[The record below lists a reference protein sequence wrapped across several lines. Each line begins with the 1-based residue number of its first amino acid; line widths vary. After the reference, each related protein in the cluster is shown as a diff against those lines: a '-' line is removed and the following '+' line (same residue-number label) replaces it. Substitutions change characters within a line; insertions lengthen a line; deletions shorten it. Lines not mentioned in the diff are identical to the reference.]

1 MRNLTIGVLVIVAIF
16 LSGCQQQS
24 QELSDYFKELED
36 SQVRLREQADK
47 LLEKSE
53 SFRVSQERGRR
64 PNLAPVQEAL
74 DAVITGLKQEKKRL
88 SELSVPEPAETLHQ
102 LVLERLDTQL
112 VVYGKISERNA
123 LHSRQGKLVDELD
136 PDFSDGE
143 RSLSESNA
151 LDAKVEEINR
161 DLEELT
167 SQARA
172 LEQQAVE
179 EWRRLGKRYEIEVEA
194 EFEESAKD
202 LRRDL

>member
-1 MRNLTIGVLVIVAIF
+1 MRKLTICVLVIVAIF

-24 QELSDYFKELED
+24 QQLSDYFKELED

-47 LLEKSE
+47 LLEQSE
-53 SFRVSQERGRR
+53 SFRVTQERGRR

-88 SELSVPEPAETLHQ
+88 SEVSVPEPAEALHH

-112 VVYGKISERNA
+112 IIYGKISERNA
-123 LHSRQGKLVDELD
+123 LHGRQGKLVDGLD
-136 PDFSDGE
+136 PDFSNSED
-143 RSLSESNA
+143 RLSESNA

-172 LEQQAVE
+172 LEQRAAE
-179 EWRRLGKRYEIEVEA
+179 EWRRLGERYEIEVEA
-194 EFEESAKD
+194 EFEEPARD